1 MKYIRNTTD
10 FYIEENTVLS
20 LGKFDGILLSVLLQL
35 SVPVCVLPAV
45 CVSPLL
51 QILSQQL
58 FHFLS
63 LL

>member
-1 MKYIRNTTD
+1 MHP
-10 FYIEENTVLS
+10 VLPNPN
-20 LGKFDGILLSVLLQL
+20 LFRRFAGILLSVLLQL
-35 SVPVCVLPAV
+35 PVPVCVLPAV